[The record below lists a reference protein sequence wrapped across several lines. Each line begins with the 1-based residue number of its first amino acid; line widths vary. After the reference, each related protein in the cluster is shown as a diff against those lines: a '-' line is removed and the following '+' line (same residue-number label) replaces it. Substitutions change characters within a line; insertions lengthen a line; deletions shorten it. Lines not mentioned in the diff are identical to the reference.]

1 MARPPEPPRS
11 APARPPELR
20 TKGLSL
26 LSFMTT
32 LRSLHGSDAAER
44 TLDNLHEEVR
54 TALHEGL
61 VVASSWYP
69 LAWHRAMH
77 ASAQR
82 ACHAGPELARAIG
95 YHGTQADF
103 RGVYRFVAS
112 LIAPD
117 RLLRVSPRV
126 WSNYFDGGKVTI
138 EEHHGGMV
146 HTTFSECHGFDRSLW
161 ENTIG
166 GSLAVLDIAHAR
178 DVRIRILR
186 GGGDGDDLLE
196 LELSWT

>member
-1 MARPPEPPRS
+1 MARPPVPPRS
-11 APARPPELR
+11 APARPQELR
-20 TKGLSL
+20 TKGVSL
-26 LSFMTT
+26 LSFLTT

-44 TLDNLHEEVR
+44 ALDGLPGDIS
-54 TALHEGL
+54 TALREGV

-69 LAWHRAMH
+69 LAWHKAMH

-82 ACHAGPELARAIG
+82 ACNATPELARAIG
-95 YHGTQADF
+95 FHGTQADF

-117 RLLRVSPRV
+117 RLIRISPRV

-138 EEHHGGMV
+138 DEHHSGKAL
-146 HTTFSECHGFDRSLW
+146 TSFTECHGFDRSMW

-166 GSLAVLDIAHAR
+166 GSLAVLDIAGAR
-178 DVRIRILR
+178 NVRTRILR
-186 GGGDGDDLLE
+186 GGGDGEDHLD

>member
-1 MARPPEPPRS
+1 MSRPLVPSPPA
-11 APARPPELR
+11 APRPQELR
-20 TKGLSL
+20 TKGVSL
-26 LSFMTT
+26 LSFVTT
-32 LRSLHGSDAAER
+32 LRSLHGSDVAER
-44 TLDNLHEEVR
+44 TLSGLPDEVS
-54 TALHEGL
+54 TALRKGL

-82 ACHAGPELARAIG
+82 ACRTGPELARSIG

-117 RLLRVSPRV
+117 RLIRVSPRV
-126 WSNYFDGGKVTI
+126 WSNYFDGGKIAVD
-138 EEHHGGMV
+138 EHHRGKV
-146 HTTFSECHGFDRSLW
+146 QTSFSECYGFDRSLW

-166 GSLAVLDIAHAR
+166 GSLAVLDIAGAR
-178 DVRIRILR
+178 NVKTRVLR
-186 GGGDGDDLLE
+186 GGGDGDDQLE
-196 LELSWT
+196 LELIWT

>member
-1 MARPPEPPRS
+1 MALPPVPSRP
-11 APARPPELR
+11 APQRGRELR
-20 TKGLSL
+20 TKGVSL
-26 LSFMTT
+26 LSFVST
-32 LRSLHGSDAAER
+32 LRSLHGSEATER
-44 TLDNLHEEVR
+44 TLDGLPSEVR
-54 TALHEGL
+54 IALREGL

-82 ACHAGPELARAIG
+82 ACNASPELARAIG

-117 RLLRVSPRV
+117 RLLRTSPRV

-138 EEHHGGMV
+138 EEQERGKSQ
-146 HTTFSECHGFDRSLW
+146 TTFSECYGFDRSLW

-166 GSLAVLDIAHAR
+166 GSLAVLDITGAR
-178 DVRIRILR
+178 NVKTRILR

-196 LELSWT
+196 LELLWT

>member
-1 MARPPEPPRS
+1 MARPRDLPRT
-11 APARPPELR
+11 APTHPPELR

-26 LSFMTT
+26 LSFVST

-44 TLDNLHEEVR
+44 ALEGLPDEVSM
-54 TALHEGL
+54 ALREGL

-82 ACHAGPELARAIG
+82 ACNAGPELARAIG

-138 EEHHGGMV
+138 EEHHSGKA
-146 HTTFSECHGFDRSLW
+146 HTTFSDCHGFDRSLW

-166 GSLAVLDIAHAR
+166 GSLAVLDIARAR
-178 DVRIRILR
+178 NVRTRILR

-196 LELSWT
+196 LELLWT

>member
-1 MARPPEPPRS
+1 MSRPLAPPPPV
-11 APARPPELR
+11 PARPQELR
-20 TKGLSL
+20 TKGVSL
-26 LSFMTT
+26 LSFVTT
-32 LRSLHGSDAAER
+32 LRALHGNDVAER
-44 TLDNLHEEVR
+44 ALRGLPAEVS
-54 TALHEGL
+54 TALRDGL

-82 ACHAGPELARAIG
+82 ACKAGPELARSIG

-117 RLLRVSPRV
+117 RLIRISPRV
-126 WSNYFDGGKVTI
+126 WSNYFDGGKIAVD
-138 EEHHGGMV
+138 EHHLGKV
-146 HTTFSECHGFDRSLW
+146 HTSFSECHGFDRSLW

-166 GSLAVLDIAHAR
+166 GSLAVLDIAGAR
-178 DVRIRILR
+178 NVKTRIVR
-186 GGGDGDDLLE
+186 GGGDGEDQLE
-196 LELSWT
+196 LELIWT